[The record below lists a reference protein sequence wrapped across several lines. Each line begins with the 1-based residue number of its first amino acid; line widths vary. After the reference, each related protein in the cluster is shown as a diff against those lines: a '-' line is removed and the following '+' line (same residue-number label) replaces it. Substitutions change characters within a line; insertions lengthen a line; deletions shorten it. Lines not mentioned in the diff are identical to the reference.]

1 MKRVWIGAGLLAV
14 LLALGLLAGAAME
27 RWLTPGAERLERA
40 GALALEGRWEEAEE
54 LAEEV
59 EEDWEDRRW
68 LVTALTDHE
77 IIEGIDSALAELEA
91 YGCARDAEAY
101 DALCRVLARR
111 IEAAGQAHKPTGE
124 NFW

>member
-14 LLALGLLAGAAME
+14 LVALGLLAGWAME
-27 RWLTPGAERLERA
+27 GWLTPGAGKLERA
-40 GALALEGRWEEAEE
+40 GDLALEGRWEEAEE
-54 LAEEV
+54 LVEEV
-59 EEDWEDRRW
+59 EENWEDRRW

-77 IIEGIDSALAELEA
+77 IIEGIDAALAELDA
-91 YGCARDAEAY
+91 YGRTWDADAY
-101 DALCRVLARR
+101 NALCQVLARR

>member
-14 LLALGLLAGAAME
+14 LLVLGLLAGSAME
-27 RWLTPGAERLERA
+27 RWLTPGAERLEQA
-40 GALALEGRWEEAEE
+40 GDLALAGRWGESREIV
-54 LAEEV
+54 EEV

-77 IIEGIDSALAELEA
+77 IIEGIDAALAELDA
-91 YGCARDAEAY
+91 YGRTRDADAY
-101 DALCRVLARR
+101 NALCQVLARR

>member
-14 LLALGLLAGAAME
+14 LLVLGLLAGAAME
-27 RWLTPGAERLERA
+27 RWLTPGAGRLEQA
-40 GALALEGRWEEAEE
+40 GALALEGRWEEAREIVE
-54 LAEEV
+54 DV

-77 IIEGIDSALAELEA
+77 IIEGIDAALAELDA
-91 YGCARDAEAY
+91 YGRTRDADAY
-101 DALCRVLARR
+101 NALCRVLAKR